1 MNPPT
6 PSLIAAPNSARP
18 QVACYYFPNYHVDVR
33 NQPVHGQGWSEWE
46 LVKAAT
52 PRWPGHSQPNLPLWG
67 YTDEADPVQMGQ
79 MVNDNQFPAVTTGIN
94 RHNVSGKGEGSKGRG
109 RSPRPS
115 GKKIF
120 GEGLRGGV
128 LRTPPPPDRLG

>member
-79 MVNDNQFPAVTTGIN
+79 KIAAAADHGIDAFIFDWYWYNDVPILQRALD
-94 RHNVSGKGEGSKGRG
+94 
-109 RSPRPS
+109 
-115 GKKIF
+115 
-120 GEGLRGGV
+120 EGLRTLPERSITSERECRPRV
-128 LRTPPPPDRLG
+128 IRTCT

>member
-1 MNPPT
+1 M
-6 PSLIAAPNSARP
+6 
-18 QVACYYFPNYHVDVR
+18 
-33 NQPVHGQGWSEWE
+33 
-46 LVKAAT
+46 
-52 PRWPGHSQPNLPLWG
+52 
-67 YTDEADPVQMGQ
+67 

-128 LRTPPPPDRLG
+128 LRTPPPPDPMGSDDRGSEDVRIDRAARQARRSLAALARRLSPANSRMMLRWTRRSTAAMAVIGFLKILSHSENTRLEVIRTDLCRS